1 MSFFSQYY
9 PLTKSGSLVLSVFT
23 IDNKILLWWIA
34 LFKMPLCHYKNKK
47 IKFQNYTYVLSDT
60 FILVSFQLIYN
71 TVLFISVG
79 AEPSPQRIW
88 WASQ

>member
-1 MSFFSQYY
+1 
-9 PLTKSGSLVLSVFT
+9 
-23 IDNKILLWWIA
+23 
-34 LFKMPLCHYKNKK
+34 MPLCHYKNKK

>member
-1 MSFFSQYY
+1 MPF
-9 PLTKSGSLVLSVFT
+9 
-23 IDNKILLWWIA
+23 
-34 LFKMPLCHYKNKK
+34 FKMPLCHCKNKK
-47 IKFQNYTYVLSDT
+47 MTFQNYTYVLSDT

-71 TVLFISVG
+71 TVLFIRVG